1 MYPMSL
7 FESGESNG
15 AVSLETLFRPLMDE
29 NLRKM
34 AKLSLG

>member
-1 MYPMSL
+1 LMG
-7 FESGESNG
+7 GEFS
-15 AVSLETLFRPLMDE
+15 VRPLMNE